1 MGKMKGTA
9 GREKPQDCIVT
20 VDLERKSGIE
30 IQLNSKM
37 EKITQKAGIP
47 MESPKMR
54 GPRMNVKAANVK
66 GDDFGRLDFVIKART
81 KTAVKRARGD
91 LNG

>member
-1 MGKMKGTA
+1 MGQMKGTA

-37 EKITQKAGIP
+37 EKMFGDAIQKAIR
-47 MESPKMR
+47 EALSE
-54 GPRMNVKAANVK
+54 MNVKAANVK
-66 GDDFGRLDFVIKART
+66 VDDFGSLDFVIKART

>member
-37 EKITQKAGIP
+37 EKMFGDAIQKTIREALS
-47 MESPKMR
+47 E
-54 GPRMNVKAANVK
+54 MNVKAANVK
-66 GDDFGRLDFVIKART
+66 VDDFGSLDFVIKART

>member
-37 EKITQKAGIP
+37 EKMFGDAIQKAIR
-47 MESPKMR
+47 EALSE
-54 GPRMNVKAANVK
+54 MNVKAANVK
-66 GDDFGRLDFVIKART
+66 VDDFGSLDFVIKART
-81 KTAVKRARGD
+81 KTAVKSKG
-91 LNG
+91 

>member
-1 MGKMKGTA
+1 MKKTKGTA

-20 VDLERKSGIE
+20 VELERKRGIE

-37 EKITQKAGIP
+37 EKMFGDAIQRAIKEALS
-47 MESPKMR
+47 E
-54 GPRMNVKAANVK
+54 MNVKAANVIV
-66 GDDFGRLDFVIKART
+66 DDFGSFDFVIKART

>member
-37 EKITQKAGIP
+37 EKMFGDAIQKAIR
-47 MESPKMR
+47 EALSE
-54 GPRMNVKAANVK
+54 MNVKAANVK
-66 GDDFGRLDFVIKART
+66 VDDFGSLDFVIKART

>member
-1 MGKMKGTA
+1 MGKRKGTA

-37 EKITQKAGIP
+37 EKMFGDAIQKAIR
-47 MESPKMR
+47 EALSE
-54 GPRMNVKAANVK
+54 MNVKAANVK
-66 GDDFGRLDFVIKART
+66 VDDFGSLDFVIKART

>member
-37 EKITQKAGIP
+37 EKMSGDAIQKAIR
-47 MESPKMR
+47 EALSE
-54 GPRMNVKAANVK
+54 MNVKAANVK
-66 GDDFGRLDFVIKART
+66 VDDFGSLDFVIKART

>member
-9 GREKPQDCIVT
+9 GRKKPQDCIVT

-37 EKITQKAGIP
+37 EKMFGDAIQKAIR
-47 MESPKMR
+47 EALSE
-54 GPRMNVKAANVK
+54 MNVKAANVK
-66 GDDFGRLDFVIKART
+66 VDDFGSLDFVIKART

>member
-37 EKITQKAGIP
+37 EKMFGDAIQKAIR
-47 MESPKMR
+47 EALSE
-54 GPRMNVKAANVK
+54 MNVKAANVK
-66 GDDFGRLDFVIKART
+66 VDDFGSLDFVIKART
-81 KTAVKRARGD
+81 KTAVKRVRGD

>member
-20 VDLERKSGIE
+20 VDLERKRGIE

-37 EKITQKAGIP
+37 EKMFGDAIQKAIR
-47 MESPKMR
+47 EALSE
-54 GPRMNVKAANVK
+54 MNVKAANVK
-66 GDDFGRLDFVIKART
+66 VDDFGSLDFVIKART

>member
-1 MGKMKGTA
+1 MGKMKGTG

-37 EKITQKAGIP
+37 EKMFGDAIQKAIR
-47 MESPKMR
+47 EALSE
-54 GPRMNVKAANVK
+54 MNVKAANVK
-66 GDDFGRLDFVIKART
+66 VDDFGSLDFVIKART

>member
-37 EKITQKAGIP
+37 EKMFGDAIQKAIR
-47 MESPKMR
+47 EALSE
-54 GPRMNVKAANVK
+54 MNEKAANVK
-66 GDDFGRLDFVIKART
+66 VDDFGSLDFVIKART